1 MFNLVTW
8 LAPKKFPASPS
19 PSGGPGPPVPPA
31 APPAAAAPAA
41 PPPIPLGQANEQAVF
56 AGQE

>member
-31 APPAAAAPAA
+31 AAPAA